1 MKKTNRILHLLTSFI
16 ASIGV
21 FAFLSVCFILIYPK
35 ILGNFSP
42 KETDATAPADTAEPR
57 IDDNNNVRKNFT
69 GDSIVDETEPQTENA
84 LDFNISFSDTYPNDA
99 TGNWRLATTTENT
112 DIMDYVID
120 YYKTYFK
127 SDSEIHVIINF
138 SLNTTTSIMAM
149 GNLLYVTTTEYV
161 DNEEHDAKL
170 ACSGMLLSEYC
181 VNIDTG
187 EIEKIQ

>member
-1 MKKTNRILHLLTSFI
+1 MKKKSRILHWLTLLV

-21 FAFLSVCFILIYPK
+21 CAFLSVCFILIYSGVF
-35 ILGNFSP
+35 GNFSP
-42 KETDATAPADTAEPR
+42 KEKDATSLVNIDEPH
-57 IDDNNNVRKNFT
+57 IDENNIVKKIFT
-69 GDSIVDETEPQTENA
+69 DDSTVNETEATTKNA
-84 LDFNISFSDTYPNDA
+84 LDFNISFSDTYPNDV
-99 TGNWRLATTTENT
+99 TGNWRLATTSENT
-112 DIMDYVID
+112 DVMDYVID

-127 SDSEIHVIINF
+127 SDSEFHVIINF
-138 SLNTTTSIMAM
+138 SLNTTTGIMAM

-181 VNIDTG
+181 INIDTG